1 MKRTLMICAA
11 IVVMAMLQ
19 TGCTSKSHMNKEIAA
34 RESKITDLQSDIAKQ
49 KSEIEAQEA
58 QINDKDKQITDL
70 QSEIDG
76 LKTQVGK
83 KTEDVDQLNT
93 DLQKALGN
101 LQSKEKLWLKE
112 KAGMST
118 ITMPNAA
125 TFGSG
130 STALT
135 AEGKAIIDTVWTV
148 LSRYPDRDIFIEGH
162 TDSIPIGPGLRDRF
176 SSNWALS
183 AARAVSVLQ
192 YVLQTHNTEGPRL
205 AAVGYGEYQPVAT
218 NSTEEGRALNRR
230 VVISVRPK
238 PMKKAEAQAMKEPAG
253 Q

>member
-1 MKRTLMICAA
+1 MRRTLLVAVLF
-11 IVVMAMLQ
+11 VVVGFLQ
-19 TGCTSKSHMNKEIAA
+19 TGCTTKSNMNKEIAA
-34 RESKITDLQSDIAKQ
+34 RESKITDLQGDVAKQ
-49 KSEIEAQEA
+49 KSEISAQQTELS
-58 QINDKDKQITDL
+58 NKDKQIGNL
-70 QSEIDG
+70 QGQVDS
-76 LKTQVGK
+76 LKSQVGK
-83 KTEDVDQLNT
+83 KAEDVDQLNA
-93 DLQKALGN
+93 DLQKTLGS

-112 KAGMST
+112 KEGMSS

-130 STALT
+130 STQLT

-148 LSRYPDRDIFIEGH
+148 LVKYQDRDIFIEGH
-162 TDSIPIGPGLRDRF
+162 TDSIPIGAGLRDRF

-192 YVLQTHNTEGPRL
+192 YVLSNYEAEGPRL
-205 AAVGYGEYQPVAT
+205 AAVGFGEYRPIAS

-230 VVISVRPK
+230 VVISVRPRAMKKMEAPAMEK
-238 PMKKAEAQAMKEPAG
+238 PMG